1 MADKVPIGEYEPR
14 VPVEEGLR
22 RIVPERSGASVGPAL
37 EDLGRATEQVAQ
49 SDAAN
54 YASTTLSKAQADWT
68 QHLIDRQQSAAPGAP
83 GFTPGFMAD
92 YGKYADQ
99 AAKDAPT
106 GLAGH
111 VLSHGLQELGSQLN
125 QKAMLFEAGERQK
138 NNVDVANQSI
148 DSAGNELMHDPTVF
162 EQRLGQRTTLIGQM
176 NLDPNVKEQLQQH
189 ASESMAKFA
198 TMGDIQRDPYK
209 AMLELSS
216 TDPGN
221 TYTKLLPPEMK
232 VQLLAHADEQL
243 HQRVADNERIEAM
256 ADKKE
261 RQNATGAL
269 SSLIVQSQ
277 SAQGVTMAD
286 VMKKA
291 PLFSHDPSGLEAAMR
306 IASGKEVET
315 DVHTYLPLLQSAI
328 AGQDVSE
335 EVLRD
340 AGRSLSKEDATRLL
354 QLGDKG
360 LPTAA
365 KQGAATVDGAFHQD
379 FVTKYDDAF
388 NRRHMN
394 ALNDYYEWVRQNPTA
409 SPAAAVD
416 QANKIAT
423 SYSMAHLAE
432 FQAKTALPTFAVGGR
447 FQMNPDATEAA
458 TVQAEAQHKIS
469 HDEAMKQAAL
479 IQQWRSNVERLHG
492 VAH

>member
-22 RIVPERSGASVGPAL
+22 RVVPERSGASVGPAF

-54 YASTTLSKAQADWT
+54 YASTTLSKAQAEWT
-68 QHLIDRQQSAAPGAP
+68 QHLFDRQQSAAPGAP
-83 GFTPGFMAD
+83 GFTPAFMQD

-138 NNVDVANQSI
+138 NNVDVANLSI

-162 EQRLGQRTTLIGQM
+162 EQRLGQRTALIGQM
-176 NLDPNVKEQLQQH
+176 NLDPNVKQQLAVH

-198 TMGDIQRDPYK
+198 TLGDIQRDPYK

-216 TDPGN
+216 TNPAN

-243 HQRVADNERIEAM
+243 HQRVSDNERIESM

-261 RQNATGAL
+261 RQNASQAL
-269 SSLIVQSQ
+269 TSLIVQSQ
-277 SAQGVTMAD
+277 SPQGVTMAD
-286 VMKKA
+286 VLKKA
-291 PLFSHDPSGLEAAMR
+291 PLFSHDPAGLQAAIS
-306 IASGKEVET
+306 IATGKSVET

-335 EVLRD
+335 EVMRE
-340 AGRSLSKEDATRLL
+340 AGRSLSKEDAGRLL
-354 QLGDKG
+354 QIGDKG

-416 QANKIAT
+416 QANQIAT
-423 SYSMAHLAE
+423 SYSMAHLSE
-432 FQAKTALPTFAVGGR
+432 FVTKAPRPTFAVGNG
-447 FQMNPDATEAA
+447 FQMNPDLTAVATA
-458 TVQAEAQHKIS
+458 QAEVTHKIS
-469 HDEAMKQAAL
+469 HDEAVKQMAL
-479 IQQWRSNVERLHG
+479 IAQWRTNLDRMRG
-492 VAH
+492 RQ